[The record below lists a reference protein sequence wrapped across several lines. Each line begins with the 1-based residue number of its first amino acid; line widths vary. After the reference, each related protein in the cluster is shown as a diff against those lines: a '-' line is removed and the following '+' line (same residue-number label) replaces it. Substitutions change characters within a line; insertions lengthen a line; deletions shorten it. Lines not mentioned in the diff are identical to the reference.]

1 MTWIIAIC
9 AAIPAVMFLR
19 NLSAYRRLPRNG
31 SAKAPPSERR
41 VALPRDREQ
50 SRVSVLIP
58 ARNEEGS
65 IRAAVKSA
73 LANGNCE
80 VLVGDDHS
88 TDRTAEIARAAGAK
102 VISIPDLPAGWCG
115 KQHACAVLAR
125 HATHSLLVFVDA
137 DVRLAPDALGRIAA
151 FMDGCDL
158 ASGIPRQET
167 ETLFEKLL
175 IPLIHFVLLGFLP
188 VRRMRASL
196 DPAFGAG
203 CGQLFMARREAYEK
217 CGGHGAIRATLHDG
231 VKLPRAFRQAGFI
244 TDLFDATDIATCRM
258 YRSAGEVWRGLAK
271 NATEGL
277 GAPATIVPATVM
289 LLAGVVMLP
298 VTYVPRFIAARRFRQ
313 SWLGAVLH
321 PVGVIVLLAIQ
332 WIALA
337 RLWLGRP
344 AAWKGRAYATAT
356 ASLLMVAPVFGET
369 SLAASIELKDQY
381 EKSHVISFPRG
392 KLSVLTIADR
402 KGSAQLE
409 AWVQP
414 IREKFGEQIEIHGLA
429 DVAGV
434 PGPIRPMVREYFRE
448 KVEYPVMLDWDGA
461 VAARYG
467 YVRKAALVLVIDR
480 NGEIRHRVTGAADA
494 AKLARVYEALR

>member
-1 MTWIIAIC
+1 
-9 AAIPAVMFLR
+9 
-19 NLSAYRRLPRNG
+19 
-31 SAKAPPSERR
+31 
-41 VALPRDREQ
+41 
-50 SRVSVLIP
+50 
-58 ARNEEGS
+58 
-65 IRAAVKSA
+65 
-73 LANGNCE
+73 
-80 VLVGDDHS
+80 
-88 TDRTAEIARAAGAK
+88 
-102 VISIPDLPAGWCG
+102 
-115 KQHACAVLAR
+115 
-125 HATHSLLVFVDA
+125 
-137 DVRLAPDALGRIAA
+137 
-151 FMDGCDL
+151 
-158 ASGIPRQET
+158 
-167 ETLFEKLL
+167 
-175 IPLIHFVLLGFLP
+175 
-188 VRRMRASL
+188 
-196 DPAFGAG
+196 
-203 CGQLFMARREAYEK
+203 
-217 CGGHGAIRATLHDG
+217 
-231 VKLPRAFRQAGFI
+231 
-244 TDLFDATDIATCRM
+244 
-258 YRSAGEVWRGLAK
+258 
-271 NATEGL
+271 
-277 GAPATIVPATVM
+277 
-289 LLAGVVMLP
+289 
-298 VTYVPRFIAARRFRQ
+298 
-313 SWLGAVLH
+313 
-321 PVGVIVLLAIQ
+321 LLAIQ

-369 SLAASIELKDQY
+369 NLAASIELKDQY